1 MRLRFLWLFLAIALN
16 GAVRADDVPSFS
28 REVLPILTRFGCNQ
42 GACHGKG
49 TGQNGFRLSLRGY
62 APEQDHAWLSK
73 EFMARRATRP
83 FPDESL
89 LLRKAIGLTPH
100 EGGKL
105 FSQSSRPYGV
115 LSRWIAGGMPGPDPK
130 ESPLQSLAI
139 HPTSIVMEIGQ
150 QLPFSAKAKYMDGTE
165 TDVTW
170 LCRFESNDGG
180 MLECSISGQ
189 TKSLRPG
196 ITAIRA
202 AFGTEVATASVRVP
216 YRENKT
222 PVGSLVT
229 NQHPIDKVLGA
240 NQNSLGLP
248 PSPACDDYT
257 FLRRS
262 TLDATGLLPTKEQV
276 RLFFEDKGP
285 NRRLAYLD
293 RLLAS
298 SAFVDK
304 WTLFLADLLQNR
316 KERDHDVRG
325 IQGVRSLHTWLR
337 EKVALDTPWDQLTRQ
352 ILTASGSVASSP
364 AVGYFLV
371 TVGENQDPT
380 RSEVAAS
387 TAQAFL
393 GIRIG
398 CAQCHNH
405 PLERYTQD
413 DYYHYAAYF
422 SRLKLERK
430 EPEKGITQLIG
441 LKPDSRAGANQPRTG
456 QFLEP
461 RPLDRTVS
469 KLGKD
474 VDPREALAQW
484 MTGPARNQMAQGMAN
499 RIWRE
504 LFGRGLVEPVDDLRA
519 TNPPVDPE
527 LFDLLAKEF
536 DKGGMS
542 LKHII
547 RFIMTSK
554 VYQQSST
561 TLTAN
566 ADDQKLFS
574 HFPARRLAAE
584 QLLDGISQVTGIPDN
599 FPGYPVGI
607 RSQQIPDP
615 TFPSYF
621 LKVFGRSE
629 RVTACACERE
639 GEVTLPQLLHLQ
651 NNKEIQ
657 AKIVHA
663 KGAIQ
668 SALAQKTA
676 PIEIARNL
684 HMAAFTRP
692 MDAKVVLLLEKDLAT
707 NKPEEVLSD
716 LLWALLNSKEFA
728 FQH

>member
-1 MRLRFLWLFLAIALN
+1 MGFGGF
-16 GAVRADDVPSFS
+16 VRAEEVPSFS
-28 REVLPILTRFGCNQ
+28 REILPILTRFGCNQ

-49 TGQNGFRLSLRGY
+49 SGQNGFRLSLRGF
-62 APEQDHAWLSK
+62 APDQDHTWLSK
-73 EFMARRATRP
+73 EFMARRANRS
-83 FPDESL
+83 FPNESL
-89 LLRKAIGLTPH
+89 ILRKAIGLTPH

-105 FSQSSRPYGV
+105 FPQSSRPYGV

-130 ESPLQSLAI
+130 EAPLQSLAI
-139 HPTSIVMEIGQ
+139 FPTSVIMEKGQ
-150 QLPFSAKAKYMDGTE
+150 DLSFSAKARYTDGTE
-165 TDVTW
+165 SDVTW
-170 LCRFESNDGG
+170 LCRFDSNDSG
-180 MLECSISGQ
+180 MLECTLSGQ
-189 TKSLRPG
+189 TRSIRPG
-196 ITAIRA
+196 ITAVRA
-202 AFGTEVATASVRVP
+202 SFGTEVATASVRVP
-216 YRENKT
+216 YRENKPSGLST
-222 PVGSLVT
+222 LA
-229 NQHPIDKVLGA
+229 NQHPIDQILGA
-240 NQNSLGLP
+240 NQSSLGLP
-248 PSPACDDYT
+248 PSPACDDFTY
-257 FLRRS
+257 LRRS
-262 TLDATGLLPTKEQV
+262 TIDATGLLPTKEQV
-276 RLFFEDKGP
+276 RLFFEDKSP

-325 IQGVRSLHTWLR
+325 IQGVRSFHTWLR

-352 ILTASGSVASSP
+352 ILTASGSVVDSP

-413 DYYHYAAYF
+413 DYYHYAGYF

-430 EPEKGITQLIG
+430 EPEKGVSRLIEV
-441 LKPDSRAGANQPRTG
+441 KPESRPGTNQPRTG
-456 QFLEP
+456 QFLAP
-461 RPLDRTVS
+461 RPLDRTLS
-469 KLGKD
+469 PLGKE
-474 VDPREALAQW
+474 VDPRLALAQW
-484 MTGPARNQMAQGMAN
+484 MTGPARNQMAQGMSN
-499 RIWRE
+499 RIWKE

-519 TNPPVDPE
+519 TNPPVDPQ

-547 RFIMTSK
+547 RFIMISK

-561 TLTAN
+561 TLITN

-574 HFPARRLAAE
+574 HFPARRLPAE
-584 QLLDGISQVTGIPDN
+584 QLLDAISQVTCIPDN

-651 NNKEIQ
+651 NNREIQ
-657 AKIVHA
+657 IKIGHA

-668 SALAQKTA
+668 TALSQKTE
-676 PIEIARNL
+676 PLEIAKNL

-692 MDAKVVLLLEKDLAT
+692 MDPKVVLLLEKELAT
-707 NKPEEVLSD
+707 NKPEVVLSD